1 MFHQQIPQL
10 SSEPI
15 PQSLSPTT
23 NDMPSRNESPLGNNA
38 EKKIYQNLWQI
49 LRLLILII
57 KKSLPFVLIVLFIYL
72 IYKALLFQPA
82 SGYIYHYEDPWWGTQ
97 MYNQVG
103 IYVKIPFISRI
114 TRYNQAWTV
123 SFGSGATN
131 EQQLR
136 KGPLKLTFS
145 DSYTATIPVTFRYRL
160 SNNKTKLE
168 MIHRDFI
175 EFHNVV
181 DSILIPIS
189 EDVMVNTAMQYE
201 GEEFF
206 TGGLNQFKTVLKDQ
220 LQYGLYKSEPQ
231 DKIIGSDKLRPYKTA
246 RQWKLLK
253 NDNGEFLRMDNPLE
267 IYGIVVIQIDLGVPI
282 PEPELQTL
290 LDHKKK
296 FDRLANEKA
305 TELALVQEEE
315 KIQLAQIEKVKKI
328 QLAQIEKE
336 REIELAQISKQQE
349 IELAQIKKEQ
359 KIEHAKGNSIP
370 LNLTKPNEP
379 KLMDQN

>member
-10 SSEPI
+10 SNEPI
-15 PQSLSPTT
+15 PQSATTT
-23 NDMPSRNESPLGNNA
+23 NNISPRNEILLENNA
-38 EKKIYQNLWQI
+38 QNKVYQDLWQI
-49 LRLLILII
+49 LRFITFLI
-57 KKSLPFVLIVLFIYL
+57 KKSLPFVLIAIIIYL
-72 IYKALLFQPA
+72 IYKALFFQPV

-123 SFGSGATN
+123 SFGSRVIGDD
-131 EQQLR
+131 EQILKQ
-136 KGPLKLTFS
+136 GPLRLTFS
-145 DSYTATIPVTFRYRL
+145 DSYTASMPATFRYRL

-168 MIHRDFI
+168 IIHRDFI
-175 EFHNVV
+175 EFQNLV
-181 DSILIPIS
+181 DSLLIPIS
-189 EDVMVNTAMQYE
+189 EDVMVNTAMQYQ

-231 DKIIGSDKLRPYKTA
+231 DKIIGSDEIKPYKTA

-253 NDNGEFLRMDNPLE
+253 NETGEFLRMDNPLKT
-267 IYGIVVIQIDLGVPI
+267 YGIEITQIDLGVPI

-290 LDHKKK
+290 LDDKKR
-296 FDRLANEKA
+296 FDRIANEKA
-305 TELALVQEEE
+305 KELALVQEEE

-336 REIELAQISKQQE
+336 QEIELAQIAKQQE

-359 KIEHAKGNSIP
+359 EIENAKGNSIP
-370 LNLTKPNEP
+370 LKKTK
-379 KLMDQN
+379 